1 MYLSTVVAAALS
13 ITSLVG
19 AAPGHGHGHDDDGDV
34 SEYYSL
40 GCPKATKPHASKEE
54 QLQAITEYGQL
65 LYIQKQIET
74 AEYTYVANEF
84 INHAPE

>member
-1 MYLSTVVAAALS
+1 MHFSTVVAAALS
-13 ITSLVG
+13 VTSFVG
-19 AAPGHGHGHDDDGDV
+19 AAPGHGHHADV

-40 GCPKATKPHASKEE
+40 GCPKSTKPYASKEE

-74 AEYTYVANEF
+74 AEYTYVATDF

>member
-1 MYLSTVVAAALS
+1 MHFSTVVAAALS
-13 ITSLVG
+13 VASFAG
-19 AAPGHGHGHDDDGDV
+19 AVPGRGHHDSESV

-40 GCPKATKPHASKEE
+40 GCPKSTKPYASKEE

-74 AEYTYVANEF
+74 AEYTYVATDF

>member
-1 MYLSTVVAAALS
+1 MHLSTVVAAALS
-13 ITSLVG
+13 VTSFVG
-19 AAPGHGHGHDDDGDV
+19 AAPGHGHHADV

-40 GCPKATKPHASKEE
+40 GCPKRTKPYASKEE

-74 AEYTYVANEF
+74 AEYTYVATDF